1 MNTPMKDFI
10 SIRTEVRES
19 EGFEYRYELTERKEF
34 YVASYGIPLYSI
46 SVRMKKVGSQR
57 CTEGKAENL
66 FSDLKKAMRFCNLV
80 QVIVPLRFRFMK
92 NADLPNLTL

>member
-66 FSDLKKAMRFCNLV
+66 FSDLKKAMRFFEKLVKNLATPIDLSY
-80 QVIVPLRFRFMK
+80 IVE
-92 NADLPNLTL
+92 DELT